1 MKKCILFFI
10 TALAF
15 IYFMTVPAPADASEP
30 NIQEG
35 MWELTTKIEMDGMPS
50 DMPRQEFVHTQ
61 CLTRDDYVPQ
71 GPQTSGSSGDCE
83 IRDVR
88 TSGDTVTW
96 TMRCDTG
103 QGEMTGKGRITYSGA
118 AFEGRIDVVMS
129 GMKMKQHLKGRRIGD
144 CR

>member
-1 MKKCILFFI
+1 MKKGILFFI

-15 IYFMTVPAPADASEP
+15 ISIMTVPASADASEP

-50 DMPRQEFVHTQ
+50 NMPRQEFVHTQ
-61 CLTRDDYVPQ
+61 CLTRDDYVPR

-96 TMRCDTG
+96 SMRCITG

-118 AFEGRIDVVMS
+118 AFEGRIDVVMP

-144 CR
+144 CK